1 MQREHFSE
9 KGEEKKTEIGKMIT
23 MFERLSP
30 TSQEIINANIAVL
43 LASQEAR
50 KAEQQAAAV

>member
-1 MQREHFSE
+1 MS
-9 KGEEKKTEIGKMIT
+9 EEKKTEIGKMIT

-30 TSQEIINANIAVL
+30 TSQELVNANIAIL

-50 KAEQQAAAV
+50 RAEQTGKAAELAAV

>member
-1 MQREHFSE
+1 MMS
-9 KGEEKKTEIGKMIT
+9 EEKKTEIGKMIT

-30 TSQEIINANIAVL
+30 TSQELINANIAIL

-50 KAEQQAAAV
+50 RAKEQELAAV

>member
-1 MQREHFSE
+1 MS
-9 KGEEKKTEIGKMIT
+9 EEKKTEIGKMIT

>member
-1 MQREHFSE
+1 MS
-9 KGEEKKTEIGKMIT
+9 EEKKTEIGKMIT

-30 TSQEIINANIAVL
+30 TSQEIINSNIAVL

-50 KAEQQAAAV
+50 KAEQQMAAV